1 MVVIIRIWNKLNSFI
16 LGLEESIVVKVI
28 IIFILVN
35 FEGWI
40 WKLVILIYC
49 CVFRVEV
56 FRVCIVIREIL
67 VKM

>member
-40 WKLVILIYC
+40 WKLVILI
-49 CVFRVEV
+49 
-56 FRVCIVIREIL
+56 
-67 VKM
+67 